1 MQNKLQKN
9 ITYII
14 IGALCVS
21 PVLYFEAKGHRDP
34 SKYGTSYAFFWGV
47 VNLLTIFSFSE
58 LNKNY
63 GKILKLKGLEVNKW
77 PMIMHQGIILLF
89 FVFANLYF
97 VNVVYQVNFLSFL
110 TNPYLYI
117 GVVVLFFISTS
128 FGRMIEVHENN
139 GLAVY
144 TLRDAKLGIMG
155 GSERLGTNVGTY
167 DEGIVVS
174 TAFFPYDSIR
184 TVQESKGGTLIIKG
198 ETDAGKYVVNVMPK
212 KGKEKLKEIF
222 REKKDGP
229 LKNKGIK
236 FK

>member
-1 MQNKLQKN
+1 MQNKFYKN
-9 ITYII
+9 LKLII
-14 IGALCVS
+14 IGALCVA

-34 SKYGTSYAFFWGV
+34 SKYSTSYAFFWGV

-63 GKILKLKGLEVNKW
+63 GKVLGLKDLEVKKW
-77 PMIMHQGIILLF
+77 PMILHQVIILLF
-89 FVFANLYF
+89 FILANLYF
-97 VNVVYQVNFLSFL
+97 INVVYQVEFLSFL

-117 GVVVLFFISTS
+117 GIVILFFLSTS
-128 FGRMIEVHENN
+128 FGRMLDVNESG
-139 GLAVY
+139 GLTVY

-167 DEGIVVS
+167 SEGIVIS

-184 TVQESKGGTLIIKG
+184 TVQETKEGTLVIKG
-198 ETDAGKYVVNVMPK
+198 ETDAGKYVINVMPK
-212 KGKEKLKEIF
+212 KGKERLKEIF

-229 LKNKGIK
+229 LKNKDIK